1 MIPRLMQVYNPPI
14 IGKYITD
21 KAQEPFPIILG
32 NGVVEIPRQDN
43 IETLLRY
50 FSNTSQRSC
59 FLKHS
64 QNNQILNVS

>member
-1 MIPRLMQVYNPPI
+1 MGR
-14 IGKYITD
+14 YITD

-32 NGVVEIPRQDN
+32 NEIVQIPVQDN

-50 FSNTSQRSC
+50 FPIHRKDRV